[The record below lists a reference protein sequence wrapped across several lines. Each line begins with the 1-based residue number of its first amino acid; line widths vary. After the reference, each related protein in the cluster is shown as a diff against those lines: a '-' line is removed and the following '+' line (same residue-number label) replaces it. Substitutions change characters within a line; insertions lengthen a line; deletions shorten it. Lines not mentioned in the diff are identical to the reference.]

1 MEKNKY
7 GYMDQNG
14 MTEKDDRTCG
24 LNNMNCEEEDD
35 KTCGLN
41 NMNCVP
47 EEDDKTC
54 GLNNMNCEKDN

>member
-7 GYMDQNG
+7 GYMNQNG
-14 MTEKDDRTCG
+14 MTK
-24 LNNMNCEEEDD
+24 EDD

-41 NMNCVP
+41 NMNC